1 MPEGIEEKL
10 FRFCSIWGF
19 KIKKS
24 KEKQSKHRKTK
35 KDKQFD
41 ASLEK
46 VKQFVTGCIEKQRR
60 KLTQEPALNDMP
72 ENMLQIMLIE
82 QNRDPTL
89 TDNDILANALTLLLA
104 GEDTTANTLA
114 WMSYLVSGDQS
125 SEADLS
131 QELQSSGSEHI
142 LPWPLP
148 RVPYTTAIMYEA
160 MRLKPVA
167 PNFI

>member
-1 MPEGIEEKL
+1 MW
-10 FRFCSIWGF
+10 RFF
-19 KIKKS
+19 
-24 KEKQSKHRKTK
+24 KTK

-60 KLTQEPALNDMP
+60 KLTQEPALIDMP

-82 QNRDPTL
+82 QNRDSTL

-131 QELQSSGSEHI
+131 QELQNLGSEHI
-142 LPWPLP
+142 LSRCCHASLTLLPLC
-148 RVPYTTAIMYEA
+148 T
-160 MRLKPVA
+160 KPCV
-167 PNFI
+167 